1 MSKIF
6 PVILLLFLSPQLWC
20 EEKYLLFPE
29 EAVRKG
35 LANNPALEF
44 GRRELET
51 GMKNIRLEYRKFLP
65 EPNFGYSFSDS
76 VSYLGNDSHVRQLRF
91 GIDQLLYDKGAL
103 FSEIYL
109 GKKKIELGYLELA
122 AERERFIFSVIEG
135 YAEILRY
142 RKELEIIASAVNL
155 VNEQL
160 EIGRLERDL
169 GELTENDYLELEIS
183 ASDMRMEEN
192 EVRHRLK
199 QASEALRLLIDP
211 GMGDF
216 TAAGEL
222 NAAYRG
228 FTDEGPEFYL
238 ASALKRSS
246 EYRSVI
252 LALEQAEADCRLL
265 KKRFVPEVR
274 LSCGFYLSGKSFP
287 LAEKGYSLSVSFD
300 FDSPVFPGNISSG
313 ISRNGGNN
321 RERELEGSG
330 VLLGESGKIHA
341 AETGQIRLERAEHE
355 SEQYR
360 LELENE
366 INGLLEEIRMKKVN
380 LSLWGEKLVIER
392 KKTEAEKARTELG
405 EARRTEY
412 VEELIE
418 LAESEKEMLKQVTG
432 LYSAEKRLVLLCG
445 LEKGVGSIRLLI
457 KGDGL

>member
-1 MSKIF
+1 
-6 PVILLLFLSPQLWC
+6 
-20 EEKYLLFPE
+20 
-29 EAVRKG
+29 
-35 LANNPALEF
+35 
-44 GRRELET
+44 
-51 GMKNIRLEYRKFLP
+51 
-65 EPNFGYSFSDS
+65 
-76 VSYLGNDSHVRQLRF
+76 
-91 GIDQLLYDKGAL
+91 
-103 FSEIYL
+103 
-109 GKKKIELGYLELA
+109 
-122 AERERFIFSVIEG
+122 
-135 YAEILRY
+135 
-142 RKELEIIASAVNL
+142 
-155 VNEQL
+155 
-160 EIGRLERDL
+160 
-169 GELTENDYLELEIS
+169 
-183 ASDMRMEEN
+183 MRMEEN

-274 LSCGFYLSGKSFP
+274 LSCGFYLSGKSFS

-300 FDSPVFPGNISSG
+300 CDSPVFPGNISSG

-330 VLLGESGKIHA
+330 VLLGENGKIHA
-341 AETGQIRLERAEHE
+341 AETEQIRLERAEHE

-392 KKTEAEKARTELG
+392 KKTITLKLLMTRQKILLKES
-405 EARRTEY
+405 
-412 VEELIE
+412 VIE
-418 LAESEKEMLKQVTG
+418 LLKFQQRNIWNLWPPLFPLIML
-432 LYSAEKRLVLLCG
+432 L
-445 LEKGVGSIRLLI
+445 
-457 KGDGL
+457 